1 MRTEWAF
8 LVGLGVGTAATLML
22 APQSGKD
29 TQQLLTGKLR
39 DGLDRV
45 ASARKKV
52 GDQVKDLVNRGREN
66 VTEAIDVGKEAYR
79 ASEAGA

>member
-1 MRTEWAF
+1 MITS
-8 LVGLGVGTAATLML
+8 L
-22 APQSGKD
+22 
-29 TQQLLTGKLR
+29 
-39 DGLDRV
+39 

-79 ASEAGA
+79 TSEAGA